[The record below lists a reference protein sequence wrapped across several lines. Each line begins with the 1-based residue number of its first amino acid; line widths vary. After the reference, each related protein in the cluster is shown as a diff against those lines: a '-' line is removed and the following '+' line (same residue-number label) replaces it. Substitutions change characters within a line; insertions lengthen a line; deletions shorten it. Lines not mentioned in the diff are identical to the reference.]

1 MIWYP
6 PPPSSH
12 FPKLLILE
20 SLIGALYSG
29 VDTFKVS
36 SSWINFDSTACEC
49 LSRVTPL
56 YNLVQWDDFKPSM
69 PWRSASVKR
78 DFWSVQLFNPFFRQ
92 MILRYDIF
100 CRKIASRYFLPEG
113 KRVNGNNF
121 YCYKNLTHQKFS
133 VTTTYTFSSRKKGET
148 AAMVSLLYYC
158 KCWNTRNNSS
168 EYSTHLPQ
176 NFLEMSFLSNEIPI
190 IGFNLILEGNSH
202 SGFYFPP
209 IAHTFCALKCCWRA
223 NKTF

>member
-6 PPPSSH
+6 PPLSSH

-56 YNLVQWDDFKPSM
+56 YNLVQWDDFTPSM
-69 PWRSASVKR
+69 PLRSASVER

-100 CRKIASRYFLPEG
+100 CRKITSRYFLPEG

-158 KCWNTRNNSS
+158 KCWNT
-168 EYSTHLPQ
+168 YILVITAQ
-176 NFLEMSFLSNEIPI
+176 NRAHIYRRIFWKCHSWVTKFPLLALTSFLRAIHI
-190 IGFNLILEGNSH
+190 QAFI
-202 SGFYFPP
+202 FP
-209 IAHTFCALKCCWRA
+209 R
-223 NKTF
+223 

>member
-56 YNLVQWDDFKPSM
+56 YNLVQWDDFTPSM

-100 CRKIASRYFLPEG
+100 CRKITSRYFLPEG

-148 AAMVSLLYYC
+148 ASLVSLLYYC
-158 KCWNTRNNSS
+158 KCWNT
-168 EYSTHLPQ
+168 YILVITAQ
-176 NFLEMSFLSNEIPI
+176 NTAHIYRRIFWKCHSWVTKFPLLVLTSFLRAIHI
-190 IGFNLILEGNSH
+190 QAFI
-202 SGFYFPP
+202 FP
-209 IAHTFCALKCCWRA
+209 R
-223 NKTF
+223 